1 MSINKFETE
10 SLNQINNLQESLAL
24 AVVKFL
30 MRGKM
35 KKIMKAW
42 DEDPEMIVAVDA
54 VNKSSENLKK
64 LIKKYKGKDPNKKL
78 PWE

>member
-1 MSINKFETE
+1 MSIHKFEND
-10 SLNQINNLQESLAL
+10 SLKQTNDLQESLAL

-35 KKIMKAW
+35 RKIMKAW
-42 DEDPEMIVAVDA
+42 DEDPEMIIAVDA
-54 VNKSSENLKK
+54 VNKSSAHLKK
-64 LIKKYKGKDPNKKL
+64 MIKKYKGKDPNKKL